1 VVDLHVL
8 PELLGA
14 GHLALADPAG
24 ETGQRMGVG
33 VAGVVERVA
42 GLVLAVLAFQ
52 LPALQANNETF
63 FRSAVKAKIG
73 SMFVV

>member
-1 VVDLHVL
+1 
-8 PELLGA
+8 
-14 GHLALADPAG
+14 
-24 ETGQRMGVG
+24 MGVG